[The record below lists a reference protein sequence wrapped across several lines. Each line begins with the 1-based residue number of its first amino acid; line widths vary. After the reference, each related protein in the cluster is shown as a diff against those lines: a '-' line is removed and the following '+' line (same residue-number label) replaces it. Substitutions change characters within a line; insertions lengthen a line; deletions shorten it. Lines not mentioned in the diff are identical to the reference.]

1 MSPAH
6 PYEAT
11 SIQLPT
17 DEWIRKMW
25 YVHVMEYYL
34 ASKKGILSNATTQ
47 MNLEDITLTERSWPQ
62 RAKYSMIPSI

>member
-25 YVHVMEYYL
+25 YVHVMEY
-34 ASKKGILSNATTQ
+34 LSSIKINEVLKTYAATWMQ
-47 MNLEDITLTERSWPQ
+47 LRNVKLSE
-62 RAKYSMIPSI
+62 K